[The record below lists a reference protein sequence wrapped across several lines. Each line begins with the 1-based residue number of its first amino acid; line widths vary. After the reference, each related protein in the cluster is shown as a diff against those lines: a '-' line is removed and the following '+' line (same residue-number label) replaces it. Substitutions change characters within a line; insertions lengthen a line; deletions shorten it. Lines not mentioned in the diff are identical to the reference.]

1 MNQSVALERLVIGV
15 VPLLTVW
22 GIWSYGLW
30 DPWELGVAD
39 DSRAGRLPGVLAGWL
54 TCLLAFLLLR
64 RHFSRRAGVIAIAVI
79 ASTPLFL
86 LNARLLMGNSV
97 AVFA

>member
-1 MNQSVALERLVIGV
+1 MDRSVALERLVV
-15 VPLLTVW
+15 AAVPLLTVW

-30 DPWELGVAD
+30 DPWELDAAGAARFG
-39 DSRAGRLPGVLAGWL
+39 RAPGVLAGCF

-79 ASTPLFL
+79 ASTPLF
-86 LNARLLMGNSV
+86 
-97 AVFA
+97 